1 MPLSKCY
8 KRASVGAGVS
18 AHEKN
23 VSAQQRPLH
32 TCTCTHTRTLI
43 FSLSLLY
50 FCSFLSLSPPP
61 SHRLLS
67 WAVRFSLVNQNIC
80 RRHNVLTLYFTL
92 SSSSRAPTPTF
103 FLDVPFDLFALTFLF
118 KQAHEAI
125 FAQLVTSWPVNVQCR
140 SSTCLH
146 NDTVLTAYI
155 CFLSPSLSLSVS
167 LTADLR

>member
-1 MPLSKCY
+1 M
-8 KRASVGAGVS
+8 GAGVS

-32 TCTCTHTRTLI
+32 THTLI

-61 SHRLLS
+61 CHPLLS

-80 RRHNVLTLYFTL
+80 RRPYALFHLVLLLTG
-92 SSSSRAPTPTF
+92 SRAYF

-118 KQAHEAI
+118 KQAHKAI

-167 LTADLR
+167 YCRPEMSLLIEQPLSALFTF